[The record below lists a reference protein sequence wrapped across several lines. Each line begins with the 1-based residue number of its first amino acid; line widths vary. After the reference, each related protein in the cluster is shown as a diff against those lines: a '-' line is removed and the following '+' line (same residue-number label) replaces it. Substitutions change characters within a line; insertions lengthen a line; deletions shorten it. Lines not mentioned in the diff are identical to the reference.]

1 MNFDFAESKVAQ
13 RRIRRAAGTFAENA
27 FLHARARDEL
37 LARLEPVKLNPAR
50 ILDLGGGCGLGA
62 LALAR
67 RYRKAD
73 VILVDNSTAMVAQA
87 ERRRGWLRRY
97 RCLQADAMG
106 LPLADGSVDLVFA
119 NLLLPYLQ
127 DPDRLFQEVRRVLK
141 PRGYFAF
148 STLGAGTLE
157 ALQAAFEVADSVPH
171 VADFEDLHDV
181 GDRLSRAGYVA
192 PVLDADRITI
202 TYETLAD
209 LCRDLR
215 SSAAGLAKSGRT
227 TLTGVRRWRAAAAAF
242 EAQRE
247 ADGRTAVGC
256 ELVYGQAWAPDPDGA
271 QVRRAPREVV
281 VPLTHLGKR

>member
-1 MNFDFAESKVAQ
+1 
-13 RRIRRAAGTFAENA
+13 
-27 FLHARARDEL
+27 LHARARDEL
-37 LARLEPVKLNPAR
+37 LARLVPVKLNPAR

-62 LALAR
+62 LALAQ
-67 RYRKAD
+67 RYRKAE
-73 VILVDNSTAMVAQA
+73 VILVDNSTAMLAQA

-97 RCLQADAMG
+97 QCLQADAMA

-119 NLLLPYLQ
+119 NLLVPYLQ
-127 DPDRLFQEVRRVLK
+127 DPDGLFREVRRVLK
-141 PRGYFAF
+141 PRGYFVF

-157 ALQAAFEVADSVPH
+157 SLKAAFAGADSVSH
-171 VADFEDLHDV
+171 VTDFEDLHDV

-192 PVLDADRITI
+192 PVLDADRIAV

-242 EAQRE
+242 EALRE

-256 ELVYGQAWAPDPDGA
+256 ELVYGQAWAPDLDGA
-271 QVRRAPREVV
+271 PVRRTPREVI
-281 VPLTHLGKR
+281 VPLAHLGKR